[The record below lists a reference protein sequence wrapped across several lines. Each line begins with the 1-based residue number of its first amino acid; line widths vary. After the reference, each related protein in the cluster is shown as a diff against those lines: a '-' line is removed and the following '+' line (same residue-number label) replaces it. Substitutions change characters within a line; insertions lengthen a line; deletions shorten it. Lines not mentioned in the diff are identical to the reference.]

1 MRIDYWEIVVALTF
15 TTVSCASVLVHTAM
29 SYRSKWLNILL
40 STCVIGIVIYNFPE
54 CAELD
59 CLWHLSIHVG

>member
-15 TTVSCASVLVHTAM
+15 ATVSCASVLVHTAM